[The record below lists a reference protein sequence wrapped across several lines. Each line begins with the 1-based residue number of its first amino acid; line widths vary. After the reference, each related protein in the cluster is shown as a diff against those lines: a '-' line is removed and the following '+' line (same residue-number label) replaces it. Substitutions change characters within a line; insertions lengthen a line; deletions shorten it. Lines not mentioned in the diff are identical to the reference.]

1 MTDCVVWCK
10 SCRKYLSCFNNW
22 ARVHFTFNSSTCAAC
37 WEHLSWCCSA
47 SAGHPDDEAPL
58 SGTSQPPPP
67 PSAPRAS
74 YSEGSGTGLHRV
86 GRKEASVKT
95 ESCVR
100 EICWNVD
107 VRRNRAGEQG
117 RREEA
122 DYREGDI
129 KGRRD
134 AVSVTQDFPVI
145 SRWFLWGG
153 LSGGQLNE
161 K

>member
-95 ESCVR
+95 ESCVSER
-100 EICWNVD
+100 YVEMLMWEEIEPESRD
-107 VRRNRAGEQG
+107 GG
-117 RREEA
+117 RRRITGKGTQREDGMLFLSPRIFLSYPDDSYEEGSA
-122 DYREGDI
+122 G
-129 KGRRD
+129 
-134 AVSVTQDFPVI
+134 VS
-145 SRWFLWGG
+145 
-153 LSGGQLNE
+153 
-161 K
+161 